1 MGGVNS
7 QTMSKTIGLD
17 SECAAHARMGRETM
31 NDYATWRVGQRICRK
46 EDRGEHGTVI
56 STGVDK
62 IKVKWDRGRTS
73 YFQRDKPGNV
83 MSI

>member
-1 MGGVNS
+1 
-7 QTMSKTIGLD
+7 
-17 SECAAHARMGRETM
+17 M